1 MPRSWQ
7 EDFLDRLVSASR
19 GAGDPRLSSAKAHP
33 RKKIGS
39 FTHPQAS
46 WIECAFDTN
55 RITGNQQSQVLV
67 VEIKP
72 RRASE
77 VDGAAL
83 TAELKNAGVSGDAQ
97 IKDGLILLQYRWG
110 YGRGESFPLDDPSR
124 LKEAIDW
131 VHAAL
136 RAVFGHLERRL
147 HVVKATASAAASA
160 PPDYSLALEKY
171 LEDMLVESWES
182 LPWAASLQY
191 VGRQVPCGD
200 LGFIDILAQDRNT
213 GDFVVIELK
222 RDESDD
228 EVVGQVS
235 RYMGWIKEHRADP
248 GRVDVRGIIVVHEVT
263 PRLRA
268 AVLSLANV
276 ELYNYRLAID
286 LRPADLA
293 GRS

>member
-7 EDFLDRLVSASR
+7 EDFFDRLVAASR
-19 GAGDPRLSSAKAHP
+19 GAGDARLLSAKAHP

-77 VDGAAL
+77 VDSAAL
-83 TAELKNAGVSGDAQ
+83 TAELKNAGVSGDSQ
-97 IKDGLILLQYRWG
+97 IKDGLVLLQYRWG
-110 YGRGESFPLDDPSR
+110 YGQGEAFPLDDPSR
-124 LKEAIDW
+124 LQEAIDW

-136 RAVFGHLERRL
+136 RVVFGHLERRR
-147 HVVKATASAAASA
+147 HVITASASADPTA
-160 PPDYSLALEKY
+160 PPDYTLALEKY
-171 LEDMLVESWES
+171 LEDMLVEGWES

-200 LGFIDILAQDRNT
+200 LGFIDILAQDRTT

-222 RDESDD
+222 RDKSDD
-228 EVVGQVS
+228 EVVGQLT

-248 GRVDVRGIIVVHEVT
+248 SRVGVRGIIVVHEVP

-268 AVLSLANV
+268 ALLSLANV

-286 LRPADLA
+286 LRPADLS

>member
-7 EDFLDRLVSASR
+7 EDFFDRLVAASR
-19 GAGDPRLSSAKAHP
+19 GAGDARLATAKSHR

-39 FTHPQAS
+39 FAHPQAS

-72 RRASE
+72 KRASE
-77 VDGAAL
+77 IDSAAL
-83 TAELKNAGVSGDAQ
+83 AAEIKNAGVGGDAQ

-110 YGRGESFPLDDPSR
+110 YGQGETFPLDDPRR
-124 LKEAIDW
+124 LQEAVNW

-136 RAVFGHLERRL
+136 RVVFDHLERRR
-147 HVVKATASAAASA
+147 HVVTASVSADTAA
-160 PPDYSLALEKY
+160 PPNYTLALEKY
-171 LEDMLVESWES
+171 LEDMLVEGLES

-191 VGRQVPCGD
+191 IGRQVPCGD
-200 LGFIDILAQDRNT
+200 LGFIDILTQDRAT

-222 RDESDD
+222 RDKTDD
-228 EVVGQVS
+228 EVVGQLT

-248 GRVDVRGIIVVHEVT
+248 SGVGVRGIIVVHEVT

-286 LRPADLA
+286 LRPAGRP